1 MRFTSNRSDRK
12 QNRRQGRREE
22 KKRYLR
28 HVTVDEE
35 PSLRR
40 LWRLKLKMDG
50 WLRPKKTNKQSERKV
65 DTIFLFAEKKY
76 KIKIF
81 WQKQKKKYYWHVL
94 IIKINLPDVDE
105 KQLIIYTN

>member
-65 DTIFLFAEKKY
+65 DTIFLFAAKKS
-76 KIKIF
+76 F
-81 WQKQKKKYYWHVL
+81 KYTKSKYSDKSKNNNIL
-94 IIKINLPDVDE
+94 LA
-105 KQLIIYTN
+105 YF

>member
-12 QNRRQGRREE
+12 QNRRQGRREK

-50 WLRPKKTNKQSERKV
+50 YAPKKKQTNNYFVLVRERQPRFFCLQQEKV
-65 DTIFLFAEKKY
+65 LNIQNQNIPTKAKIIIF
-76 KIKIF
+76 
-81 WQKQKKKYYWHVL
+81 YWH
-94 IIKINLPDVDE
+94 IFN
-105 KQLIIYTN
+105 N